1 MSVVGWPFGA
11 PLTGRWADERPV
23 RREQSVS
30 ERGPSPAAV
39 AVVAQLAELGAT
51 VGCAESLTG
60 GLLCGALTDV
70 PGASAVVRGGVVSYT
85 TDVKESV
92 LGVDGGLLAHEGA
105 VHAEVA
111 LQMARGVCRVVRS
124 SVGVATT
131 GVAGPTEQDGQPV
144 GRVFVAVV
152 AGQVERV
159 RRFDF
164 EGGRPAIRQAA
175 VREALALLSAV
186 LEGPPVFAPDAAPG
200 ETPDEATE
208 GTAGELRGGAS
219 EETR

>member
-1 MSVVGWPFGA
+1 MSEGGA
-11 PLTGRWADERPV
+11 SR
-23 RREQSVS
+23 
-30 ERGPSPAAV
+30 AAV
-39 AVVAQLAELGAT
+39 AVVARLGELGAT

-70 PGASAVVRGGVVSYT
+70 AGASAVVRGGVVSYS

-92 LGVDGGLLAHEGA
+92 LDVDGGLLAHEGA

-164 EGGRPAIRQAA
+164 KGGRAAIRQAA

-186 LEGPPVFAPDAAPG
+186 LEGPPVFAPEAAPG
-200 ETPDEATE
+200 ERPDDAAEAT
-208 GTAGELRGGAS
+208 GGGLPGGAS
-219 EETR
+219 EESR